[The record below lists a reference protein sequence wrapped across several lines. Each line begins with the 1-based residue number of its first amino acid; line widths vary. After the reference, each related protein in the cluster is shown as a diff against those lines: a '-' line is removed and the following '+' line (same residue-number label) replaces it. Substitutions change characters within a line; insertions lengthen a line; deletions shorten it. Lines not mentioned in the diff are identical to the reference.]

1 MKNIA
6 IVHFSGSGHT
16 TLLAQAIQRGTAAV
30 PGVTTTSIRIEP
42 SDIREGRYSN
52 DGVFSQLAA
61 ADAILFGSPTY
72 MGGPAAQFKAFA
84 DATAGI
90 WFRQGWKDKLAG
102 GFTGS
107 GNPSGDKLSTLQYLG
122 VLAAQHGMIWINAA
136 EFPSHYLGK
145 TDGVNRLGSY
155 LGVMGQNTSA
165 PGTPPVLDP
174 GDALTAEAYGRRVA
188 LLTFKL
194 VN

>member
-6 IVHFSGSGHT
+6 LIHFSGSGHT
-16 TLLAQAIQRGTAAV
+16 TLIAEAVHRGAAAV
-30 PGVTTTSIRIEP
+30 PGVNVATLRIEGR
-42 SDIREGRYSN
+42 DIIEGRYKN
-52 DGVFSQLAA
+52 DAVLAQLSA
-61 ADAILFGSPTY
+61 ADAIVFGTPTY

-84 DATAGI
+84 DATGGI
-90 WFRQGWKDKLAG
+90 WYRQGWKDKLAG

-155 LGVMGQNTSA
+155 LGVMAQNSGA
-165 PGTPPVLDP
+165 PGTPPVLDH
-174 GDALTAEAYGRRVA
+174 GDALTAEAYGRRIA
-188 LLTFKL
+188 LITLRLNT
-194 VN
+194 